1 MSDQT
6 ERPVTPPA
14 AEIAE
19 PVKKREIFG
28 WCCFDFANSAFTT
41 IVITVVGLPYFTSVV
56 AGGHDKAEGW
66 WGTTLALSQ
75 VFVLL
80 LAPLVGVVADVHARK
95 KRYLLVTALTCSLAT
110 ALMFGVDAGQVWL
123 MLGLVLV
130 ANFAFSTSENICSAF
145 LPEIS
150 TEENVG
156 RISGYGWS
164 FGYFGGLL
172 SLVIV
177 LVILKSGEGRA
188 HWAFMTTGLFFFL
201 ASLPTLLLLKERA
214 KPRPLAVGQTYRA
227 LAWKQFGDMGRELP
241 QHRTLMLFFGAMTFF
256 LAGLMAVVGFAAG
269 FANEVIGMSQEEIV
283 GLFAVLQIAGVAG
296 AYGFGF
302 FQDRMGSKIPLIV
315 ALVLW
320 IVVCGWAS
328 MCSSVTEFYA
338 IGVLAGIG
346 MGGLQ
351 SASRAVVSTLT
362 PEGRSG
368 EFFGYWGLFAKLAA
382 MMGTFSFGWMV
393 TQFEYRS
400 AILFNGGFFV
410 VGLIVLIP
418 LSLKSRHAVTKS

>member
-1 MSDQT
+1 MSDET
-6 ERPVTPPA
+6 ERPISSFG

-19 PVKKREIFG
+19 PVKKREVFG

-41 IVITVVGLPYFTSVV
+41 IVITVVGLPYFTAVV

-95 KRYLLVTALTCSLAT
+95 KRYLFVTALICSIAT
-110 ALMFGVDAGQVWL
+110 ALMFGVGEGQVWL

-150 TEENVG
+150 TSANVG

-188 HWAFMTTGLFFFL
+188 HWAFLTTGIFFFL

-214 KPRPLAVGQTYRA
+214 KPRALAPRQTYRT
-227 LAWKQFGDMGRELP
+227 LAWKQFGDMRRELP
-241 QHRTLMLFFGAMTFF
+241 QHRTLLIFFIAMTCY

-269 FANEVIGMSQEEIV
+269 FAGEVIKMSQEEII

-302 FQDRMGSKIPLIV
+302 FQDRLGAKIPLVV
-315 ALVLW
+315 ALILW
-320 IVVCGWAS
+320 IVVCTWGAK
-328 MCSSVTEFYA
+328 CSSVKEFYA

-351 SASRAVVSTLT
+351 SASRAVVATLT
-362 PEGRSG
+362 PAGRSG

-382 MMGTFSFGWMV
+382 MIGTFSFGWMV
-393 TQFEYRS
+393 TQFDYRS
-400 AILFNGGFFV
+400 AILFNGGFFL

-418 LSLKSRHAVTKS
+418 LSLKSRDAVT